1 MVRLGRISAQKRL
14 IAGLLAATLITGAI
28 YMVKPAKADIHKM
41 TGTLFFHRYS
51 DYASWDATMWSLD
64 LGSGSFIQINKNWTT
79 VLSPIN
85 AHVSSDGQYLT
96 FMGSAAGL
104 PTIDGKPQYD
114 WDVFISDWDGSQW
127 SDPINLTGANG
138 KRDEDPKFSPDG
150 KTIVY
155 KEDGVLATVASTGG
169 AKTYLSIGEAESS
182 MPYYR
187 TNGIDILFERQGK
200 IHLKT
205 VMGDQLMESGIGGES
220 SYYPI
225 GVDSERFLFTRVQD
239 SKHDGIRWG
248 YYDGRPSKDLFFNN
262 DTWDSSDSYPY
273 QDAKDFIFL
282 VSGDVNI
289 PKGGYNL
296 VIADLRQKKVINID
310 DLYGDIN
317 SHQQELGPAWSPFTY
332 IK

>member
-1 MVRLGRISAQKRL
+1 MVRLGRASGQKRL
-14 IAGLLAATLITGAI
+14 MAGLLVVALITGAI
-28 YMVKPAKADIHKM
+28 YMVKPAKADIHSLS
-41 TGTLFFHRYS
+41 GTLFFHRYS

-64 LGSGSFIQINKNWTT
+64 LQSGAFNQINKNWTT

-85 AHVSSDGQYLT
+85 AHVSSNGQSLT

-104 PTIDGKPQYD
+104 PAVNEKNQYD
-114 WDVFISDWDGSQW
+114 WDVFISHWEGSQW
-127 SDPINLTGANG
+127 SNPINLTGANG

-155 KEDGVLATVASTGG
+155 KEDGILATVASSGG
-169 AKTYLSIGEAESS
+169 AKTYLSVGKAESS

-200 IHLKT
+200 IYLKT
-205 VMGDQLMESGIGGES
+205 ATGDQLMVPGIGGES

-225 GVDSERFLFTRVQD
+225 GVDNKRFLFTRVQD

-248 YYDGRPSKDLFFNN
+248 YYDGRPSTDLFFNN

-273 QDAKDFIFL
+273 KDARDFIFL

-296 VIADLRQKKVINID
+296 VIADLKQKKVINID

-317 SHQQELGPAWSPFTY
+317 SHQQELGPAWTSFTY
-332 IK
+332 TK

>member
-1 MVRLGRISAQKRL
+1 MARSARVSGL
-14 IAGLLAATLITGAI
+14 ARVLTALLAATLITGTI
-28 YMVKPAKADIHKM
+28 YMVKPAKGDIHNLS
-41 TGTLFFHRYS
+41 GTLIFHRYS

-64 LGSGSFIQINKNWTT
+64 LQSGSFNQINKNWTT

-85 AHVSSDGQYLT
+85 AHVSSDGHYLT
-96 FMGSAAGL
+96 LMGSAAGL
-104 PTIDGKPQYD
+104 PALNGEAQYD
-114 WDVFISDWDGSQW
+114 WDVFVSHWDGTQW
-127 SDPINLTGANG
+127 SDPTNLTGPNN

-150 KTIVY
+150 KTIAY
-155 KEDGVLATVASTGG
+155 KEDGVLATVASIGG

-187 TNGIDILFERQGK
+187 SNRTDLLFERQGK
-200 IHLKT
+200 IMLKT
-205 VMGDQLMESGIGGES
+205 STGDKVMNPGTGGES

-225 GVDSERFLFTRVQD
+225 GVDDARFLFTRVQD

-248 YYDGRPSKDLFFNN
+248 YYDGRPSQDLFFNN

-273 QDAKDFIFL
+273 QDAKNFIFL

-296 VIADLRQKKVINID
+296 VIADLHAEKVVNID

-317 SHQQELGPAWSPFTY
+317 SHQQELGPAWTPFTY
-332 IK
+332 

>member
-1 MVRLGRISAQKRL
+1 MVRLGRVSAQMRL
-14 IAGLLAATLITGAI
+14 IAGLLAAILITGAI
-28 YMVKPAKADIHKM
+28 YMVKPAKADIHDLS
-41 TGTLFFHRYS
+41 GTLFFHRYS
-51 DYASWDATMWSLD
+51 DYGSWDATMWSLD
-64 LGSGSFIQINKNWTT
+64 LQSGAFKQINQNWTT

-85 AHVSSDGQYLT
+85 AHVSNDGQYLT

-104 PTIDGKPQYD
+104 PDIDGKTQYD
-114 WDVFISDWDGSQW
+114 WDVFISHWEGSQW
-127 SDPINLTGANG
+127 SDPINLTGGNG

-155 KEDGVLATVASTGG
+155 KEDGILATVASAGG
-169 AKTYLSIGEAESS
+169 VKTYLSVGEAESS

-187 TNGIDILFERQGK
+187 TNGTDILFERQGK
-200 IHLKT
+200 IYLKT
-205 VMGDQLMESGIGGES
+205 ATGDQLMDPGTGGES

-225 GVDSERFLFTRVQD
+225 GVDNERFLFSRVQD

-248 YYDGRPSKDLFFNN
+248 YYDGRPSTDLFFNN

-273 QDAKDFIFL
+273 QDAQDFFFL

-296 VIADLRQKKVINID
+296 VIADLKGKKVVNID
-310 DLYGDIN
+310 DIYGDIN
-317 SHQQELGPAWSPFTY
+317 SHFEELGPAWTSFTY
-332 IK
+332 TK